1 MKQSDI
7 EEYKFILYMA
17 VGIYAY
23 VSDLLILAIVLW
35 VLGSISLIV
44 GCLLAYFE
52 RKINLLKRK
61 LSDSE
66 VSNGH

>member
-7 EEYKFILYMA
+7 DDLKFIFYMA

-23 VSDLLILAIVLW
+23 ASDLLSLAIVLW
-35 VLGSISLIV
+35 ILGSISLLV
-44 GCLLAYFE
+44 GCVLAYFE
-52 RKINLLKRK
+52 NKINLLKRRRG
-61 LSDSE
+61 DSE